1 MIVVVASSADR
12 RARDFAE
19 KAGKDVKLLTC
30 EDLSTSGWK
39 LRVPES
45 EPPIA
50 VIQGERIRAR
60 EIGAAIIRLPY
71 VSESELPHIAPSDR
85 PYVAAEMQAFLFAF
99 LSALKCPVVNRPTPA
114 FLAGP
119 NWRPVQWL
127 KAARDSKLPVSNT
140 PKCEFTS
147 KTLATVVGDRCFG
160 IANPKLKQAACRLAQ
175 ATGVHLL
182 RIWFGGEENSA
193 PILAADLWPD
203 LGDPEIGQ
211 AVMDFVSGGA
221 RG

>member
-30 EDLSTSGWK
+30 QDLSTSGWR

-50 VIQGERIRAR
+50 VIQGERISAR
-60 EIGAAIIRLPY
+60 EIAAAVIRLPY
-71 VSESELPHIAPSDR
+71 VSESELPHIAPIDR

-99 LSALKCPVVNRPTPA
+99 LSALKCPVVNRPTPV

-127 KAARDSKLPVSNT
+127 KAARDNNLPVLGT
-140 PKCEFTS
+140 AECEFTE
-147 KTLATVVGDRCFG
+147 KVLATVVGDRCFG
-160 IANPKLKQAACRLAQ
+160 VTNPKLKKAACRLAQ

-182 RIWFGGEENSA
+182 RIWFGSEENSA

-203 LGDPEIGQ
+203 LGDAEIAK